1 MVSTLDAAKRVLVV
15 LLRTLAATYNCAV
28 GVTRDSSDA
37 VIRKA
42 YRTMSLKTHPD
53 KGGAEEDQQNLN
65 NAYQAWC
72 EAARDKGARGRP
84 RKEEQ
89 QHIRH
94 TGESQAPA
102 EAGLVNQSSR
112 KAFRIRSAAVLLTY
126 HGMTNITQWDRF
138 LVFVASRLK
147 A

>member
-53 KGGAEEDQQNLN
+53 KGGAARLPRSHGGWGGGVPIVNL
-65 NAYQAWC
+65 
-72 EAARDKGARGRP
+72 
-84 RKEEQ
+84 
-89 QHIRH
+89 IRI
-94 TGESQAPA
+94 TTQSLPES
-102 EAGLVNQSSR
+102 
-112 KAFRIRSAAVLLTY
+112 KLTIP
-126 HGMTNITQWDRF
+126 NEPPLPLDPSDDLQ
-138 LVFVASRLK
+138 
-147 A
+147 

>member
-65 NAYQAWC
+65 NAYQALALSRLW
-72 EAARDKGARGRP
+72 AK
-84 RKEEQ
+84 
-89 QHIRH
+89 
-94 TGESQAPA
+94 PA
-102 EAGLVNQSSR
+102 Q
-112 KAFRIRSAAVLLTY
+112 LLTDKF
-126 HGMTNITQWDRF
+126 TQHA
-138 LVFVASRLK
+138 LPRLPK
-147 A
+147 RATADGQGGSPSST